1 MQDIQAELAKEARE
15 QEMMRVSIE
24 RKASSSVSSSTRG
37 GRDISSDRG
46 SRSPRRRPT
55 SPKRGGGGGNGGMG
69 GSSGSDSQGDDGYWE
84 GPPGRGR
91 QGRMEESSAGGRV

>member
-55 SPKRGGGGGNGGMG
+55 SPKRGSGNGGMG
-69 GSSGSDSQGDDGYWE
+69 GSSGSDSQGDEGYWDS
-84 GPPGRGR
+84 PPGRGR
-91 QGRMEESSAGGRV
+91 QGGMEESSAGGRV